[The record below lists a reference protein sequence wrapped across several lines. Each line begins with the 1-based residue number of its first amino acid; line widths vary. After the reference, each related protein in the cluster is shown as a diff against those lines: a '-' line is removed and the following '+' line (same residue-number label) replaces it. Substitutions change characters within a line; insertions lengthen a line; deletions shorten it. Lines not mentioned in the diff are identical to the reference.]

1 MAGTFISIDYDDREV
16 EGFLRR
22 IVEAGARPR
31 NALDEIGVELSQRWG
46 EPRFLS
52 QAGPD
57 GTPWAPLSAEYAAWK
72 KAETASD
79 LLLVL
84 HGHLMDSIAH
94 QTSERAVR
102 IGTNRVYGATHQFG
116 AAKGSFGTDK
126 RGRPIPWGDI
136 PARPF
141 LGVSEADKEE
151 ILEILEEHV
160 RRALRSP

>member
-1 MAGTFISIDYDDREV
+1 MAGTFVSIDYDDREV
-16 EGFLRR
+16 ESFLRR

-31 NALDEIGVELSQRWG
+31 GALDEIGVELSQRWG

-52 QAGPD
+52 QSGPD

-79 LLLVL
+79 LILVL

-116 AAKGSFGTDK
+116 DP
-126 RGRPIPWGDI
+126 GRNI

-141 LGVSEADKEE
+141 IGVSEADKDE
-151 ILEILEEHV
+151 IVEILEEHIT
-160 RRALRSP
+160 RALRSP